1 MRLSPRLLAAAL
13 LSALSIGMTPAPAA
27 PATIER
33 ASIVPL
39 VNQFL
44 GPSVNNIPG
53 FSIYANGISGYW
65 VASPSATVSF
75 AVFVFPGRQV
85 TQDIGF
91 SIVPPDGKKPVYAN
105 TFKAQSIGPV
115 GTWFTVSAVG
125 DYSAAGVYE
134 AIVTADG
141 TEIGRIPVVF
151 TAPTN

>member
-1 MRLSPRLLAAAL
+1 MLVLRRLLSVALFAAL
-13 LSALSIGMTPAPAA
+13 SVSVTIVPAA
-27 PATIER
+27 SATIER

-65 VASPSATVSF
+65 AASPSATVSF

-91 SIVPPDGKKPVYAN
+91 SVMPPDGKKPVYSN
-105 TFKAQSIGPV
+105 TFKSQSIGPV

-141 TEIGRIPVVF
+141 AEIGRIPIVF
-151 TAPTN
+151 TSPTN

>member
-1 MRLSPRLLAAAL
+1 MRSSFRLFCAAL
-13 LSALSIGMTPAPAA
+13 FAASSIGFAIAPVAG
-27 PATIER
+27 ATAER
-33 ASIVPL
+33 ASIIPL

-65 VASPSATVSF
+65 VASSSATVSF
-75 AVFVFPGRQV
+75 AILVFPTRQV

-91 SIVPPDGKKPVYAN
+91 SVMPPNGNKPVYTN

-125 DYSAAGVYE
+125 DYSAAGVYN

-141 TEIGRIPVVF
+141 TEIGRIPLVF
-151 TAPTN
+151 TAPSN